1 MGNILGGSMK
11 RDEKSYINTTVEN
24 GLLRSLRILA
34 AEQGVKINAL
44 LEEAIRDLLEKYK
57 KKDKAK

>member
-1 MGNILGGSMK
+1 MK